1 LPIRNPIFFQFPRLP
16 LYKRKAANS
25 SKVTKKRE
33 QNKETHFFFLPR
45 QSNFAIFLMAK
56 LQKKPDIQI
65 VSTLF
70 FYPFPLFPPQ
80 TAYHLCHLQ
89 ASGEAPIIETGV

>member
-1 LPIRNPIFFQFPRLP
+1 MLP
-16 LYKRKAANS
+16 LNSNAKLRKVE
-25 SKVTKKRE
+25 SKTKKLISFFAETE
-33 QNKETHFFFLPR
+33 QFRDLLT
-45 QSNFAIFLMAK
+45 AK

-89 ASGEAPIIETGV
+89 ASGEAPIIETSV